1 MTSSKSKSD
10 EPYEDFLAAIKLV
23 SGEEILS
30 KVVVCSD
37 DDDRII
43 LENPV
48 ICQEVRTPGAN
59 IPMGYKFEP
68 WMKLTDEEVFII
80 DLNRVITISEISDQE
95 VLKTY
100 DTIVKSGFTRNSP
113 EITREM
119 GYINS
124 VERARKSF
132 ETLYNTEP
140 KKEKDSLSG
149 HFTGNW
155 VSISIFDGRVK

>member
-59 IPMGYKFEP
+59 IPLGYKFEP

-80 DLNRVITISEISDQE
+80 DLNRVITISEISDKE
-95 VLKTY
+95 VTRTY
-100 DTIVKSGFTRNSP
+100 DTIIKSGFSRNSP

-140 KKEKDSLSG
+140 KKEKDS
-149 HFTGNW
+149 
-155 VSISIFDGRVK
+155 

>member
-80 DLNRVITISEISDQE
+80 DLNRVITISEISDKE

-140 KKEKDSLSG
+140 KKEKDS
-149 HFTGNW
+149 
-155 VSISIFDGRVK
+155 

>member
-48 ICQEVRTPGAN
+48 ICEEVRTPGAN

-132 ETLYNTEP
+132 ETLYNSEP
-140 KKEKDSLSG
+140 KKEKDS
-149 HFTGNW
+149 
-155 VSISIFDGRVK
+155 

>member
-119 GYINS
+119 GYINT
-124 VERARKSF
+124 VERARKTF

-140 KKEKDSLSG
+140 KKEKDS
-149 HFTGNW
+149 
-155 VSISIFDGRVK
+155 

>member
-48 ICQEVRTPGAN
+48 ICEEVRTPGAN

-80 DLNRVITISEISDQE
+80 DLNRVITISEIKDEE
-95 VLKTY
+95 VTRTY

-132 ETLYNTEP
+132 ESLYKNEP
-140 KKEKDSLSG
+140 KKEKDS
-149 HFTGNW
+149 
-155 VSISIFDGRVK
+155 

>member
-100 DTIVKSGFTRNSP
+100 DTIVKSGFSRNSP

-140 KKEKDSLSG
+140 KKEKDS
-149 HFTGNW
+149 
-155 VSISIFDGRVK
+155 

>member
-59 IPMGYKFEP
+59 IPMVYKFEP

-132 ETLYNTEP
+132 ETLYNSEP
-140 KKEKDSLSG
+140 KKEKDS
-149 HFTGNW
+149 
-155 VSISIFDGRVK
+155 

>member
-48 ICQEVRTPGAN
+48 VCQEVRTPGAN

-80 DLNRVITISEISDQE
+80 DLNRVITISEISDKE

-132 ETLYNTEP
+132 ETLYNSEP
-140 KKEKDSLSG
+140 KKEKDS
-149 HFTGNW
+149 
-155 VSISIFDGRVK
+155 

>member
-1 MTSSKSKSD
+1 M
-10 EPYEDFLAAIKLV
+10 
-23 SGEEILS
+23 
-30 KVVVCSD
+30 CSD

-140 KKEKDSLSG
+140 KKEKDS
-149 HFTGNW
+149 
-155 VSISIFDGRVK
+155 

>member
-1 MTSSKSKSD
+1 MTSSKSKFE

-59 IPMGYKFEP
+59 IPLGYKFEP
-68 WMKLTDEEVFII
+68 WMKLTDEEVFIV
-80 DLNRVITISEISDQE
+80 DMNRIITMSEIKDKE
-95 VLKTY
+95 VNKTY
-100 DTIVKSGFTRNSP
+100 STIIKQGFTRSHP
-113 EITREM
+113 EITKEM

-124 VERARKSF
+124 VNEARRQF
-132 ETLYNTEP
+132 EEIY
-140 KKEKDSLSG
+140 KKDSKD
-149 HFTGNW
+149 T
-155 VSISIFDGRVK
+155 KET

>member
-1 MTSSKSKSD
+1 MTSSKSKFE

-80 DLNRVITISEISDQE
+80 DLNRVITISEISDKE
-95 VLKTY
+95 VTRTY
-100 DTIVKSGFTRNSP
+100 DTIIKSGFSRNSP

-140 KKEKDSLSG
+140 KKEKDS
-149 HFTGNW
+149 
-155 VSISIFDGRVK
+155 

>member
-132 ETLYNTEP
+132 ETLYNSEP
-140 KKEKDSLSG
+140 KKEKDS
-149 HFTGNW
+149 
-155 VSISIFDGRVK
+155 

>member
-1 MTSSKSKSD
+1 MTSSKSKFE

-48 ICQEVRTPGAN
+48 VCQEVRTPGAN
-59 IPMGYKFEP
+59 IPLGYKFEP
-68 WMKLTDEEVFII
+68 WMKLTDEEVFIV
-80 DLNRVITISEISDQE
+80 DMNRIITMSEIKDKE
-95 VLKTY
+95 VNKTY
-100 DTIVKSGFTRNSP
+100 STIIKQGFTRSHP
-113 EITREM
+113 EITKEM

-124 VERARKSF
+124 VNEARRQF
-132 ETLYNTEP
+132 EEIY
-140 KKEKDSLSG
+140 KKDSKD
-149 HFTGNW
+149 T
-155 VSISIFDGRVK
+155 KET

>member
-80 DLNRVITISEISDQE
+80 DLNRVITISEISDKE
-95 VLKTY
+95 VTRTY
-100 DTIVKSGFTRNSP
+100 DTIIKSGFSRNSP

-132 ETLYNTEP
+132 ETLYNSEP
-140 KKEKDSLSG
+140 KKEKDS
-149 HFTGNW
+149 
-155 VSISIFDGRVK
+155 

>member
-1 MTSSKSKSD
+1 MTSSKSKFE

-48 ICQEVRTPGAN
+48 VCQEVRTPGAN
-59 IPMGYKFEP
+59 IPLGYKFEP
-68 WMKLTDEEVFII
+68 WMKLTDEEVFIV
-80 DLNRVITISEISDQE
+80 DMNRIITMSEIRDKE
-95 VLKTY
+95 VNKTY
-100 DTIVKSGFTRNSP
+100 STIIKQGFTRSHP
-113 EITREM
+113 EITKEM

-124 VERARKSF
+124 VNEARRQF
-132 ETLYNTEP
+132 EEIY
-140 KKEKDSLSG
+140 KKDSKD
-149 HFTGNW
+149 T
-155 VSISIFDGRVK
+155 KET

>member
-1 MTSSKSKSD
+1 MTSSKSKFD

-48 ICQEVRTPGAN
+48 ICEEVRTPGAN

-80 DLNRVITISEISDQE
+80 DLNRVITISEISDKE

-140 KKEKDSLSG
+140 KKEKDS
-149 HFTGNW
+149 
-155 VSISIFDGRVK
+155 

>member
-48 ICQEVRTPGAN
+48 VCQEVRTPGAN
-59 IPMGYKFEP
+59 IPLGYKFEP
-68 WMKLTDEEVFII
+68 WMKLTDEEVFIV
-80 DLNRVITISEISDQE
+80 DMNRIITMSEIRDKE
-95 VLKTY
+95 VNKTY
-100 DTIVKSGFTRNSP
+100 STIIKQGFTRSHP
-113 EITREM
+113 EITKEM

-124 VERARKSF
+124 VDKARQQF
-132 ETLYNTEP
+132 EDIY
-140 KKEKDSLSG
+140 KKDSKD
-149 HFTGNW
+149 T
-155 VSISIFDGRVK
+155 KET

>member
-1 MTSSKSKSD
+1 LNESNTTTRKNSTMTSSKSKFE

-48 ICQEVRTPGAN
+48 VCQEVRTPGAN
-59 IPMGYKFEP
+59 IPLGYKFEP
-68 WMKLTDEEVFII
+68 WMKLTDEEVFIV
-80 DLNRVITISEISDQE
+80 DMNRIITMSEIRDKE
-95 VLKTY
+95 VNKTY
-100 DTIVKSGFTRNSP
+100 STIIKQGFTRSHP
-113 EITREM
+113 EITKEM

-124 VERARKSF
+124 VDKARQQF
-132 ETLYNTEP
+132 EDIY
-140 KKEKDSLSG
+140 KKDSKD
-149 HFTGNW
+149 T
-155 VSISIFDGRVK
+155 KET

>member
-80 DLNRVITISEISDQE
+80 DLNRVITISEISDEE

-140 KKEKDSLSG
+140 KKEKDS
-149 HFTGNW
+149 
-155 VSISIFDGRVK
+155 

>member
-48 ICQEVRTPGAN
+48 ICEEVRTPGAN

-80 DLNRVITISEISDQE
+80 DLNRVITISEISDKE

-132 ETLYNTEP
+132 ETLYNSEP
-140 KKEKDSLSG
+140 KKEKDS
-149 HFTGNW
+149 
-155 VSISIFDGRVK
+155 

>member
-1 MTSSKSKSD
+1 MTSSKSKFD

-48 ICQEVRTPGAN
+48 ICEEVRTPGAN

-80 DLNRVITISEISDQE
+80 DLNRVITISEIKDEE
-95 VLKTY
+95 VTRTY

-140 KKEKDSLSG
+140 KKEKDS
-149 HFTGNW
+149 
-155 VSISIFDGRVK
+155 

>member
-1 MTSSKSKSD
+1 MTSSKSKFE

-48 ICQEVRTPGAN
+48 VCQEVRTPGAN

-80 DLNRVITISEISDQE
+80 DLNRVITISEISDKE
-95 VLKTY
+95 VTRTY
-100 DTIVKSGFTRNSP
+100 DTIIKSGFSRNSP

-140 KKEKDSLSG
+140 KKEKDS
-149 HFTGNW
+149 
-155 VSISIFDGRVK
+155 